1 MLVLLCLP
9 LGLLAGLLAGL
20 LGIGGGL
27 LIVPALALLLPLVGA
42 LPPQEA
48 LPAAVATSLASIL
61 VTAPASAAAH
71 ALRGAVAWPLAF
83 SLAPGLALGAGAA
96 GAGAGSLPVR
106 LLALIVAGFFVYAAW
121 RLWCER
127 AARAKT
133 LARGWLLPAGVG
145 IGAISALVGIGGG
158 TLVVP
163 LLLRLGLGIHRA
175 IGTAAACGLA
185 IAVGGTLGWGLGA
198 RGEAVLW
205 WEGALLIG
213 LGSAIAAPFGAALA
227 HRAPARLL
235 RRLFAGFLL
244 LSAAAIGCKHL

>member
-1 MLVLLCLP
+1 MLFLLCLP
-9 LGLLAGLLAGL
+9 LGLAAGLLAGL

-27 LIVPALALLLPLVGA
+27 LIVPALALSLPLLGM

-48 LPAAVATSLASIL
+48 LPTAVATSLASIL
-61 VTAPASAAAH
+61 ITAPASAAAH
-71 ALRGAVAWPLAF
+71 ARRGAVAWPAVF
-83 SLAPGLALGAGAA
+83 ALAPGLALGAAAAGAA
-96 GAGAGSLPVR
+96 GGSLPVR
-106 LLALIVAGFFVYAAW
+106 ALALIVAGFFAYAAW
-121 RLWCER
+121 RLGRER
-127 AARAKT
+127 AARAIG
-133 LARGWLLPAGVG
+133 LASGWLLPAGLG
-145 IGAISALVGIGGG
+145 IGALSAMVGIGGG

-185 IAVGGTLGWGLGA
+185 IAVGGTLGWGVGA

-213 LGSAIAAPFGAALA
+213 LSSALAAPFGAALA

-244 LSAAAIGCKHL
+244 LSGVAIACKHL